1 VGIDSSKT
9 ENNIVTHNCTEH
21 RYNNPA
27 ETFLPKDSSYINN
40 HKILIQMYSIDIV
53 SDAPDNSGNFMTLQD
68 IRESEMVID
77 KMKESAERNHIHSIA
92 QLSQHTEDI
101 VSELSC
107 CMHRNNN
114 CKGRECGN
122 NDDNEVSTVDNRSD
136 FETQHM
142 VHSSVK
148 HSGGRVTVIGH
159 MDEGYVNK
167 AEGETPENN
176 NDQESEF
183 KNTGKN
189 YVIFRP
195 LSLVQG
201 NDENN
206 DIFEYSSKS
215 EVPVSSNE
223 NSGSMET
230 ERTGTVDEIG
240 IDSTN
245 VMNDSEIHLDNT
257 SLFATSSC
265 SDLNTDL
272 AETGK
277 DKGTEISCGQNEHT
291 SIHFVVE
298 ALPMKHSCM
307 QDIIPESEDDIHNGK
322 GRVSSCATTNYDNTV
337 DLEQFV
343 ISGCRQIKNHNPE
356 NHTNENRDIQ
366 GLVTLEADLET
377 AKSFVKTLTVHKKSA
392 VHVKSPIVDSHEY
405 SSYGSTSE
413 NKNASFPD
421 DKCCN
426 GKNNAEVTKPAK
438 NKKKEASI
446 T

>member
-1 VGIDSSKT
+1 MGIESSKT

-21 RYNNPA
+21 RYNYPA
-27 ETFLPKDSSYINN
+27 ETVLHKDSLYINN

-53 SDAPDNSGNFMTLQD
+53 SDALDNSDNCMTLQE
-68 IRESEMVID
+68 IRESEMVRNDQFID
-77 KMKESAERNHIHSIA
+77 KMKESAEGNHIHSIA
-92 QLSQHTEDI
+92 QLSQHTEDK
-101 VSELSC
+101 VSELSSC
-107 CMHRNNN
+107 IHRNNN
-114 CKGRECGN
+114 CKGKERGN
-122 NDDNEVSTVDNRSD
+122 NDDSEVSTVDNRSN

-142 VHSSVK
+142 VHSPVK
-148 HSGGRVTVIGH
+148 HSGGR
-159 MDEGYVNK
+159 DDVNK
-167 AEGETPENN
+167 TEGETPENN
-176 NDQESEF
+176 NDQELEF
-183 KNTGKN
+183 KNTGKL

-195 LSLVQG
+195 PSLVQG

-206 DIFEYSSKS
+206 EVFEYSGKT

-223 NSGSMET
+223 NSGIMET
-230 ERTGTVDEIG
+230 ERTGTVDETG
-240 IDSTN
+240 VDSTN
-245 VMNDSEIHLDNT
+245 AINDSEIRLDST
-257 SLFATSSC
+257 SVFATSSC

-307 QDIIPESEDDIHNGK
+307 QDIIPKSEDDIHNGK
-322 GRVSSCATTNYDNTV
+322 GGVSSCATTNYDSAV

-343 ISGCRQIKNHNPE
+343 ISRCRQINNHDPE

-366 GLVTLEADLET
+366 GLITLQADLET

-392 VHVKSPIVDSHEY
+392 MHVRSPIVDSLEY

-413 NKNASFPD
+413 NKNASFPNN
-421 DKCCN
+421 KFCCN
-426 GKNNAEVTKPAK
+426 DKNNTEVTKPAK
-438 NKKKEASI
+438 NKRKEASI